1 MAKYELKTK
10 AISLRKNGG
19 GIKEIARILKVSP
32 STVSF
37 WCRDMRLNL
46 SQQVNLSKRSA
57 RQSTASLLAYAEQ
70 VRTRRI
76 AAVLKAQ
83 EQGSQLVSSLTER
96 DITMVGIG
104 LYWGEGYKRGSE
116 EFGFTNSDPNMI
128 RFYLAWLAVLFDVK
142 KEDLIFRVSINQ
154 VYRSRERTIL
164 SFWSKLLKV
173 PVTQFTKTSFIR
185 AQSKSLV
192 NRPTE
197 YHGTLRVKVR
207 RGTAY
212 RRQVLGAIAALRT
225 RN

>member
-1 MAKYELKTK
+1 MAKPELKTR
-10 AISLRKNGG
+10 AILLRKNGH
-19 GIKEIARILKVSP
+19 GIKEIARMLKVSP
-32 STVSF
+32 STASF
-37 WCRDMRLNL
+37 WCRDMQL
-46 SQQVNLSKRSA
+46 SPQQQAGLSKRSE
-57 RQSTASLLAYAEQ
+57 RQSTSSLLAYAELI
-70 VRTRRI
+70 RARRMVNVENERKCG
-76 AAVLKAQ
+76 AR
-83 EQGSQLVSSLTER
+83 LVSSLTAR

-116 EFGFTNSDPNMI
+116 EFGFTNSDPDMI

-185 AQSKSLV
+185 AQSKSLA

-212 RRQVLGAIAALRT
+212 RRQILGAIDSLRT
-225 RN
+225 GH